1 LLEFANPGKEKW
13 DFARKYRIVVKR
25 VVHLRRKS
33 IIVPKDYSKYQQDV
47 ISRYYENLDVIM
59 LGKLQELVTELY
71 LADSAVKQKRLWDR
85 AHKAMVKLKIKP
97 AIVEHIMK
105 TRSTTVLAKNV
116 ENWLKANK

>member
-1 LLEFANPGKEKW
+1 MW
-13 DFARKYRIVVKR
+13 DFARKYRIVVR
-25 VVHLRRKS
+25 TVVHLRRKS

-71 LADSAVKQKRLWDR
+71 LADSRNKQDRLWDR

-105 TRSTTVLAKNV
+105 TRSTTILAKNV
-116 ENWLKANK
+116 ADWLKSATGK